1 MSSISLNDKTYMG
14 VIVAA
19 LKQLVGRT
27 FPNPPVASIVVESNN
42 NFTTNKI
49 VSHGFTS
56 FSGRP
61 HAEFNAIK
69 GIKFIKK

>member
-1 MSSISLNDKTYMG
+1 MSSISLNDKTYMS
-14 VIVAA
+14 VIVSA

-49 VSHGFTS
+49 VHTVLQVFQADLMQSS
-56 FSGRP
+56 MQS
-61 HAEFNAIK
+61 K
-69 GIKFIKK
+69 VLSL